1 MKTKTQNSITKKEA
15 RKIEMLGEAKI
26 LDSYK
31 SHYDLVVID
40 GQLELDQY
48 TDKENQTIQ
57 SIIEDVKVIEPHQ
70 IGSGELPIFGRFN
83 FTGSLN

>member
-40 GQLELDQY
+40 GQLELDQHGRK
-48 TDKENQTIQ
+48 TF
-57 SIIEDVKVIEPHQ
+57 Q